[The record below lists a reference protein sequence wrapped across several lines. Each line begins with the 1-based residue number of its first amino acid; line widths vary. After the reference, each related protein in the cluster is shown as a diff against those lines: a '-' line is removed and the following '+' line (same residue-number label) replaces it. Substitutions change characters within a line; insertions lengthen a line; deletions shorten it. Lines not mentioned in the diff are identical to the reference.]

1 MCRALAGGAP
11 LWPRGGEGNPAGFA
25 PRIRPG
31 AGRAEAPLRQGA
43 DHPDAALV
51 VPHAQRTWPRT
62 ARGVSPAR
70 SVRARDVPARRAGSG
85 SAGGGMGGSSGVGGG
100 GGGAGG
106 GGGSGGGRGGGSG
119 GALQQPLL
127 DSLERRDSI

>member
-1 MCRALAGGAP
+1 M
-11 LWPRGGEGNPAGFA
+11 
-25 PRIRPG
+25 
-31 AGRAEAPLRQGA
+31 
-43 DHPDAALV
+43 
-51 VPHAQRTWPRT
+51 
-62 ARGVSPAR
+62 SPAR

-85 SAGGGMGGSSGVGGG
+85 SAGGGMGGSSGVGG